1 MLDQAPLQLDR
12 EGIKARE
19 DGERVGGG
27 RILEGGDYFKHFGL
41 RRRLFEGRLLF
52 EDCFVSESSLSKIM
66 SHSNWPE
73 GYIMVRRDRAGSPI
87 GGGVAILCQ
96 NDLKGKAFNVT
107 DSLKFES

>member
-19 DGERVGGG
+19 DGERGGGG
-27 RILEGGDYFKHFGL
+27 RLLEGGDYFKHFGL

-52 EDCFVSESSLSKIM
+52 EDSFVSESWLSMIIL

-73 GYIMVRRDRAGSPI
+73 GYIQGHTTSI
-87 GGGVAILCQ
+87 F
-96 NDLKGKAFNVT
+96 GKYMFG
-107 DSLKFES
+107 KRFEI